1 MIRNYRKNKKIDLG
15 ESVNLI
21 PMINIIFLLLIFF
34 LLTGIIQKK
43 DNQNI
48 VIPESSKGVR
58 KESLLVQNI
67 LSINETDNITFND
80 KPIEVSD
87 LQKLNLVKDDK
98 LLINIDKNIKIKKLN
113 QVLVN
118 LKKIGLEKIHLNV
131 RNIDDKN

>member
-43 DNQNI
+43 DDQNI
-48 VIPESSKGVR
+48 VIPDSSKGVR
-58 KESLLVQNI
+58 KESLVVQNI
-67 LSINETDNITFND
+67 LSINEIGNIIFND
-80 KPIEVSD
+80 KPTEISG
-87 LQKLNLVKDDK
+87 LLKLNLVKDDK

-131 RNIDDKN
+131 RNLDDKN

>member
-43 DNQNI
+43 DDQNI

-58 KESLLVQNI
+58 KESLVVQKI
-67 LSINETDNITFND
+67 LSINEIGNIIFNNE
-80 KPIEVSD
+80 PIGVSD
-87 LQKLNLVKDDK
+87 LLKLNLLKDDK
-98 LLINIDKNIKIKKLN
+98 ILINIDKNIKIKKLN

-131 RNIDDKN
+131 RNRDDKN

>member
-67 LSINETDNITFND
+67 LSINEIGNIIFND
-80 KPIEVSD
+80 KLIEVSG

-113 QVLVN
+113 QILVN

-131 RNIDDKN
+131 RNLDDKN

>member
-1 MIRNYRKNKKIDLG
+1 MIRNYRKKKKIDLG

-43 DNQNI
+43 DDQNI

-58 KESLLVQNI
+58 KESLVVQKI
-67 LSINETDNITFND
+67 LSINEIGNIIFNNE
-80 KPIEVSD
+80 PIGVSD
-87 LQKLNLVKDDK
+87 LLKLNLLKDDK
-98 LLINIDKNIKIKKLN
+98 ILINIDKNIKIKKLN

-131 RNIDDKN
+131 RNRDDKN

>member
-1 MIRNYRKNKKIDLG
+1 MIRNYRKKKKIDLG

-113 QVLVN
+113 QILVN

>member
-1 MIRNYRKNKKIDLG
+1 MIRKYKINKKIDLG

-43 DNQNI
+43 DDQNI
-48 VIPESSKGVR
+48 VIPESSKGIR
-58 KESLLVQNI
+58 KESLVVQKI
-67 LSINETDNITFND
+67 LSIPETGNITYND
-80 KPIEVSD
+80 KPIIIND
-87 LQKLNLVKDDK
+87 LLELNLVKDDK

-113 QVLVN
+113 QVLMN

-131 RNIDDKN
+131 RNRDDKN

>member
-1 MIRNYRKNKKIDLG
+1 MIRNYRKKKKIDLG
-15 ESVNLI
+15 ESVNLS

-43 DNQNI
+43 DDQNI

-58 KESLLVQNI
+58 KESLVVQKI
-67 LSINETDNITFND
+67 LSINEIGNIIFNNE
-80 KPIEVSD
+80 PIGVSD
-87 LQKLNLVKDDK
+87 LLKLNLLKDDK
-98 LLINIDKNIKIKKLN
+98 ILINIDKNIKIKKLN

-131 RNIDDKN
+131 RNRDDKN

>member
-1 MIRNYRKNKKIDLG
+1 MIRKYKTNKKIDLG

-48 VIPESSKGVR
+48 VIPESSKGIR
-58 KESLLVQNI
+58 KESLVVQNI
-67 LSINETDNITFND
+67 LSIPETGNIIYND
-80 KPIEVSD
+80 QPITIND
-87 LQKLNLVKDDK
+87 LLELNLVKEDK

-113 QVLVN
+113 QILVN